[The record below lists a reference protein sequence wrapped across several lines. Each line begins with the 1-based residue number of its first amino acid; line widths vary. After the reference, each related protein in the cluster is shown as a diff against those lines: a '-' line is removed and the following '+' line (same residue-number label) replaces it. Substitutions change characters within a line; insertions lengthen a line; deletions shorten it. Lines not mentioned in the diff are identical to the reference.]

1 MAVAG
6 VLKNRM
12 SLKSLANH
20 ELTGTVSTKR
30 DWRGDDESG
39 GGGGGGGGGGDGG
52 GGGAAAAAAAAED
65 CVSAVADLTNSACE
79 TNNG

>member
-30 DWRGDDESG
+30 DWRGDDERG
-39 GGGGGGGGGGDGG
+39 GGVGGGGGGDGDA
-52 GGGAAAAAAAAED
+52 AAAAAAAAED
-65 CVSAVADLTNSACE
+65 CVYAVADLTNSACE
-79 TNNG
+79 INNG